1 MCYNIQ
7 RRHNSET
14 TFAALRAIISFLTE
28 LISKKE
34 DRSLDEE
41 AERKRVLKSIQAA
54 LARITMSALVQ
65 VQFISLFLN
74 VGRQLEPHHFK
85 SLFPL
90 SLSSDIQDSTQILT
104 LQDLFDMAV
113 EDGSFSVPSA
123 ALPLFS
129 NKKAVHRLCINLLH
143 HCIVQVFNL
152 NDSSTVDTTC
162 LREECR
168 SIQQLYSYIL
178 KVEDSERLL
187 HLSSLESPN
196 SENLRY
202 ESRHDSFEYGSDES
216 IECESTDDEFS
227 LVGSSTRSSYENH
240 VSEQRIE
247 SPGRISRLASRLTTP
262 FKSRQAM
269 DENAITE
276 AATSFIRSTYEYK
289 EAHSVDSE
297 SSNDSLSISDSL
309 DSSDEEEEI
318 TAYFE
323 DRAAFSGS
331 GIIGMSIVSTTFFVE
346 DISPENISRGLR
358 NVGTLSMLLSNEK
371 DSRSSSSPDLKA
383 VKESIA
389 DMSDQDFM
397 FSMEVLENIHADKS
411 HQINA
416 NSRETSFMAANF
428 MEILLV
434 QGSKEWNDKIA
445 IEVVEVISDILS
457 RSENC
462 PEISLLSPLLL
473 MVAIAACHVANKGYE
488 VFSGSNSVL
497 ADIYA
502 SCVGQD
508 EVAVSTEWVAKR

>member
-1 MCYNIQ
+1 
-7 RRHNSET
+7 
-14 TFAALRAIISFLTE
+14 
-28 LISKKE
+28 
-34 DRSLDEE
+34 
-41 AERKRVLKSIQAA
+41 
-54 LARITMSALVQ
+54 
-65 VQFISLFLN
+65 
-74 VGRQLEPHHFK
+74 
-85 SLFPL
+85 
-90 SLSSDIQDSTQILT
+90 
-104 LQDLFDMAV
+104 
-113 EDGSFSVPSA
+113 
-123 ALPLFS
+123 
-129 NKKAVHRLCINLLH
+129 
-143 HCIVQVFNL
+143 
-152 NDSSTVDTTC
+152 
-162 LREECR
+162 
-168 SIQQLYSYIL
+168 
-178 KVEDSERLL
+178 
-187 HLSSLESPN
+187 
-196 SENLRY
+196 
-202 ESRHDSFEYGSDES
+202 
-216 IECESTDDEFS
+216 
-227 LVGSSTRSSYENH
+227 
-240 VSEQRIE
+240 
-247 SPGRISRLASRLTTP
+247 
-262 FKSRQAM
+262 M

>member
-1 MCYNIQ
+1 MCYYIQ

-34 DRSLDEE
+34 ERSLDEE

-129 NKKAVHRLCINLLH
+129 NKKAVHSLCINLLH

-152 NDSSTVDTTC
+152 NDSCSVDTTC

-178 KVEDSERLL
+178 KVEDSERVLQ
-187 HLSSLESPN
+187 LSSLEDSN
-196 SENLRY
+196 YENLSY
-202 ESRHDSFEYGSDES
+202 ESRHGSFEYGSDDS
-216 IECESTDDEFS
+216 IECESTDDESS
-227 LVGSSTRSSYENH
+227 LVGSSTGSSYENH
-240 VSEQRIE
+240 VSEHRIK
-247 SPGRISRLASRLTTP
+247 SPGRISRLASRLTKP

-289 EAHSVDSE
+289 DVHSVDSE
-297 SSNDSLSISDSL
+297 SSNDSLSHSDSL

-346 DISPENISRGLR
+346 DISPEKISRGLR

-371 DSRSSSSPDLKA
+371 DSRSSSSPNLKA
-383 VKESIA
+383 VIESIA

-411 HQINA
+411 HQINT
-416 NSRETSFMAANF
+416 NSPETSFLAANF
-428 MEILLV
+428 MEIMLV
-434 QGSKEWNDKIA
+434 QGSKEWNEKIA
-445 IEVVEVISDILS
+445 NAVVEVISDILS

-473 MVAIAACHVANKGYE
+473 MVAVAACHVANKGHE
-488 VFSGSNSVL
+488 IFSGGDSVL

-502 SCVGQD
+502 SCVGQNED
-508 EVAVSTEWVAKR
+508 FVSTE